1 MRSAPQSRRLW
12 RPTSR
17 NCLPK
22 RGGRGK
28 SGARQVPNVGR
39 FGPCLTAVVCF
50 RTGHVAPRV
59 QLLSEAEC
67 AGLRGSGEVAAGE
80 VLRKLRS
87 GVPVSLEAA
96 ADGLCLQTVTALPA
110 IARRYR
116 HPDAA
121 GEGAAP
127 SDRHEDGRICG
138 VVGRADPPSWLLH
151 TLRVE
156 WAAAARWRAQ
166 QGLPERAFAITLA
179 LQRAPGT

>member
-1 MRSAPQSRRLW
+1 M
-12 RPTSR
+12 
-17 NCLPK
+17 
-22 RGGRGK
+22 
-28 SGARQVPNVGR
+28 
-39 FGPCLTAVVCF
+39 
-50 RTGHVAPRV
+50 APRV